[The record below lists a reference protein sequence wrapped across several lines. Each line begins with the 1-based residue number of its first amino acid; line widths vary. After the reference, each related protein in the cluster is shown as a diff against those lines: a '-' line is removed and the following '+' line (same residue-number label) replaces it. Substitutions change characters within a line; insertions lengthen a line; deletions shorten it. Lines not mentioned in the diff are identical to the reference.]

1 MVAGSSRNVSA
12 GVGSSNASV
21 SNPRKAPSTSVTN
34 MKGRHAV
41 SSDTNDKKLVLPIIH
56 NLLLL

>member
-12 GVGSSNASV
+12 SGGSSNASV

-34 MKGRHAV
+34 MKGRHSV
-41 SSDTNDKKLVLPIIH
+41 SSDTNDKRLVFPIIH